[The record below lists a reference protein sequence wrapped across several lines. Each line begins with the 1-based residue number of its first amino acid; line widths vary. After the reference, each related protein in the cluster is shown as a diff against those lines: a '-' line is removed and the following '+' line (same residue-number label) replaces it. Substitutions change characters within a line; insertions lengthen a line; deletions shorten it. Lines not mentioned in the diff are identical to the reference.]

1 MDKRRIRQ
9 EVYTA
14 VIPVVLLMVSM
25 DDAMAH
31 VSGKP
36 DSIVRD
42 YSRLDIAY
50 IFGAQVYNDNF
61 LYNPGFNLY
70 GAYGIFISDKFS
82 AGMGTGLQY
91 FRNEK
96 FIPVFIDLTGRI
108 SKKKNTRTLF
118 LQCGYSFAWS
128 NALRNFTNSW
138 FNGGIYLNAGFGR
151 QFYISEGIAI
161 TLHISYRHQFA
172 EIEYEIF
179 NQHNY
184 RERINYDM
192 LVIGSSFMF

>member
-1 MDKRRIRQ
+1 MFEGIIRQ
-9 EVYTA
+9 EMHK
-14 VIPVVLLMVSM
+14 VIISVALLMVSM
-25 DDAMAH
+25 SNAMAH
-31 VSGKP
+31 VSSKP
-36 DSIVRD
+36 ESIVRD

-70 GAYGIFISDKFS
+70 GAYGIFINEKFS
-82 AGMGTGLQY
+82 AGLGTGLQY

-96 FIPVFIDLTGRI
+96 FIPVFIDLTGHI
-108 SKKKNTRTLF
+108 SKKKNTRTLS

-128 NALRNFTNSW
+128 NALRNFTKSRL
-138 FNGGIYLNAGFGR
+138 NGGVYLNAGFGR
-151 QFYISEGIAI
+151 KLYISEGFAIIFHIA
-161 TLHISYRHQFA
+161 YRHQFA

-179 NQHNY
+179 DQRTY

-192 LVIGSSFMF
+192 LVIGSSFKF